1 MLMWRRR
8 HRPVQRLS
16 NSACRIKDLIS
27 QTHIIYHSLNAVQI
41 FYALRH
47 PVRRPCSSR
56 ADLEHSTVSLHIEC
70 EDMTTAIGEHAGLG
84 QYGPKRDGMLR
95 PNFALVR
102 AGKAIHWMSG
112 MVADHQFIRCIRVLS
127 QHLSQ
132 PLSLDVPLTSQT
144 RPHGIDKHQE

>member
-1 MLMWRRR
+1 
-8 HRPVQRLS
+8 VQRLS

-27 QTHIIYHSLNAVQI
+27 QTHIIYHSLNAVQK

-84 QYGPKRDGMLR
+84 QEECPGARRREGAAGYVKRCDVGQY
-95 PNFALVR
+95 
-102 AGKAIHWMSG
+102 G
-112 MVADHQFIRCIRVLS
+112 MVPHDVHDLPRRLEAATDRWHDHQVGDDAQVR
-127 QHLSQ
+127 
-132 PLSLDVPLTSQT
+132 
-144 RPHGIDKHQE
+144 